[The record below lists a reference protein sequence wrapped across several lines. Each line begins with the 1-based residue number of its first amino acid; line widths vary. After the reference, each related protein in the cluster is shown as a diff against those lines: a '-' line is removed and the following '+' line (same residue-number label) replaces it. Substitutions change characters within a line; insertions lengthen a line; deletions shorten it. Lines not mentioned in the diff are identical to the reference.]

1 MNIAPGQYIGTGFY
15 RENEK
20 RNEYPI
26 ESSFEILTSR
36 EACKISGFW
45 HRQTGMPKQT
55 FDISIEVTDIAEIKH
70 ASINYSTR
78 KLDGTFLSVNENITG
93 LFKSKKNREILS
105 VTVLGIKNGISING
119 VFDNGNRSYFNIC
132 LHKKDPVGVK
142 TNVLSFEKYT

>member
-1 MNIAPGQYIGTGFY
+1 MNIAPGQYVGTGFH

-20 RNEYPI
+20 RSEYPI
-26 ESSFEILTSR
+26 ESSFEIFTSR

-45 HRQTGMPKQT
+45 HRQTGMSKQT
-55 FDISIEVTDIAEIKH
+55 FDISIEITDIAEIKH

-93 LFKSKKNREILS
+93 LFKSKNSRETLS

-119 VFDNGNRSYFNIC
+119 IFDNGNKSYFNIS
-132 LHKKDPVGVK
+132 LYKKDLVRVK
-142 TNVLSFEKYT
+142 TNVLSFDKYA